1 MKMKRTVVLACAS
14 AVALL
19 LSGHA
24 ISAGCDGLAAKVKAK
39 EKQTK
44 DSNETHFFAK
54 LAVFLDLADPIPEN
68 VDCSSVV
75 VAVQSLVNE
84 SRTGGRRLEPNAGLD
99 RAAAQIEVDSA
110 LQKPQVQQAIEA
122 IHHKYS
128 DEEVRLLMEAAVFDE
143 DGSYAA
149 RDLRLA
155 QLREKIGA

>member
-1 MKMKRTVVLACAS
+1 MKRTVVLACAS

-24 ISAGCDGLAAKVKAK
+24 ISAGCDGLAAKVKKLPAK
-39 EKQTK
+39 DRNTDK
-44 DSNETHFFAK
+44 FFAK
-54 LAVFLDLADPIPEN
+54 LLVFLDLADPTPEN